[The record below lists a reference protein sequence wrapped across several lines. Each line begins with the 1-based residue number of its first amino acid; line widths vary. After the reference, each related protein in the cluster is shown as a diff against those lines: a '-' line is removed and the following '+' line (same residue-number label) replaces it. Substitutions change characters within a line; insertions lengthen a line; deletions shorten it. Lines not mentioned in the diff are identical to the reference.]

1 MGKSMTALN
10 RITVDPQQLNGQPC
24 VRNMRLTVRRV
35 LEALVICPNWE
46 DVIAEYP
53 ELDAEDIK
61 QCLAFAAKNLD
72 SQVINIDAA

>member
-1 MGKSMTALN
+1 M
-10 RITVDPQQLNGQPC
+10 NGQPC
-24 VRNMRLTVRRV
+24 IRNMRLTVRRV
-35 LEALVICPNWE
+35 LEALVIYPNWE
-46 DVIAEYP
+46 DVITEYP

>member
-1 MGKSMTALN
+1 MNTLD
-10 RITVDPQQLNGQPC
+10 RITVDPQQMNGQPC

-35 LEALVICPNWE
+35 LEALVVYPNW
-46 DVIAEYP
+46 DDIVKEYP
-53 ELDAEDIK
+53 ELEVEDIK

>member
-1 MGKSMTALN
+1 LTALN
-10 RITVDPQQLNGQPC
+10 RTTVDPQQMNGQPC
-24 VRNMRLTVRRV
+24 IRNMRLTVRRV
-35 LEALVICPNWE
+35 LEALVIYPNWE
-46 DVIAEYP
+46 DVITEYP